1 MKLKIATLLLVII
14 IVASTFL
21 TLYEVPIVKADA
33 ITDAISLGLDWLDR
47 MTYCEINETHA
58 VALES
63 PSLSFRM
70 KRSDGYWTI
79 FGKKTDINLPPSATM
94 IRGGCTDP
102 QATTDDLDLIHW
114 EIDNQRMKY
123 FWDID
128 GDGEYDDATLYVE
141 YATMEGGDNTVVDGK
156 ITQYQDCGVSLQ
168 LYLEDQLVMNQVS
181 LNAEFDSQIGKTW
194 GWAGRRYTIRP
205 TTKGLADLYAWL
217 GTTQFSWLG
226 GQTYQQVRGIDYC
239 DRALK
244 LYRTWYG
251 SGYIIDR
258 FDGHYGATLTV
269 RPYAGQYGIPNYPP
283 NPDLILEP
291 WRQNPPDYSTYYVDS
306 PSSNWYSYANAPN
319 MNGRNSANVL
329 RHTSV
334 SRHIMP
340 ENEEWPNC
348 PFQCSDTQFIYAYKS
363 RTGFE
368 WARNTYIS
376 NGFEFDLINYQDVDS
391 WAILPGTDVIL
402 GIGTDAKSIRACHD
416 MYKYGANV
424 PYGLSTLKT
433 EFIDSATWDGNGIA
447 FDSWRGTSLGWPY
460 PAYGT
465 HNTATYGN
473 ALIQYYKLTSD
484 STIGAKADE
493 VIGVL
498 LMLQNKLGQAVFSR
512 SKTQSYYRA
521 EFVGSFLPGYA
532 VAYSFGQQDIYS
544 AGWTDM
550 LYGALEFLGI
560 FEQDP
565 QSMSYPCIG
574 NAECTIPSVWTLIQ
588 YKTTGRTPTN
598 PQQAEYTCT
607 FQDNVVAY
615 TDHGGSWGGD
625 GDTEIVSQN
634 LQSTYLGGDTGNL
647 YRHTGKLDRIRMYAG
662 GPGEAWASIQ
672 YEWTFTLANSVSN
685 WRTKVY
691 FTVPD
696 YYGFRVAGENS
707 LTVTASLYNSGGQLI
722 TEDSRVPIQNLHG
735 NTRQSGTGGKMI
747 VYNDMAKLDSLASG
761 TYTVK
766 LKFRVYKGGADAT
779 ELYLGYIG
787 DWSYKL
793 ALPMGLEYFGYDVG
807 WYDNFDD
814 NSRDT
819 TKWDELEWNEASVA
833 ETGNTLQV
841 TAPSGAGQAGSGYVT
856 TNAYNINGYA
866 ATVEIPEFD
875 NLDEMILQICT
886 TKTTNSDPFYQNSWY
901 RILKNR
907 YDNNIYIQSRISGG
921 AVNTQVVTS
930 WISAVGTLTISV
942 VNGVISFY
950 ENGVLKYS
958 ESYALPSYNCY
969 VYVFTSTLRERA
981 SGTDKFDNFGFAPTI
996 SGFSENEDFTTYTEL
1011 DPNNH
1016 ITIFGTNHVDAT
1028 ITRNE
1033 DAYLYKDKGA
1043 GYFEDFEHKVDFKVA
1058 STSTVNSVAGIW
1070 AVTNDVNDVTGLR
1083 LAGKTVI
1090 VVKFHHNDA
1099 THQAIHLQELY
1110 GGTEY
1115 TTCSIQPYNTWYY
1128 LTIKKIGTALTCKIY
1143 SDSARTNIL
1152 ATLSLTLHGNWN
1164 FRYIFGAISDNTGN
1178 AYQTDVDIENLN
1190 LQEGGASPPPPT
1202 PTPTPTPTAT
1212 PTPTPTPPPTTE
1224 DFTTYTEV
1232 DPNNHITIASS
1243 THIDFISY
1251 CNEDAYVYKDKGVGH
1266 FTDFTHLVDGKFGD
1280 RGNYNGWGVF
1290 CPYVLSVD
1298 TVDDTKGLLTAGKTA
1313 IWVQINIA
1321 EASSLVSLKESY
1333 GGNEYTSADS
1343 ILLNTWRYFKIVK
1356 SGTSL
1361 ALYVYSDSART
1372 NLVTALSLTL
1382 HANHSFRYVFA
1393 GDTRNEGYYV
1403 YADTDIENL
1412 II

>member
-735 NTRQSGTGGKMI
+735 NTRQSGTGGKMV

-819 TKWDELEWNEASVA
+819 TKWDELQWNEASGA
-833 ETGNTLQV
+833 ETGNALQV

-1011 DPNNH
+1011 DPNSH
-1016 ITIFGTNHVDAT
+1016 INLVGTNHIDAT
-1028 ITRNE
+1028 VTRGE
-1033 DAYLYKDKGA
+1033 DAYLYADKGMA
-1043 GYFEDFEHKVDFKVA
+1043 HFGNFEHSLDVRIA
-1058 STSTVNSVAGIW
+1058 SSGSVVGGWISTWMLSNDIEDVVHLRGQQKTYVMVNIHRSSTNAEIYLEENYAGAQYSVKYNG
-1070 AVTNDVNDVTGLR
+1070 AVG
-1083 LAGKTVI
+1083 
-1090 VVKFHHNDA
+1090 
-1099 THQAIHLQELY
+1099 
-1110 GGTEY
+1110 
-1115 TTCSIQPYNTWYY
+1115 TWYY
-1128 LTIKKIGTALTCKIY
+1128 LTITKSGTSLTCKIY
-1143 SDSARTNIL
+1143 SDSARMNLLT
-1152 ATLSLTLHGNWN
+1152 TLSLTLHGDWT
-1164 FRYIFGAISDNTGN
+1164 FRYIYAVNTHNDAHSEYYTN
-1178 AYQTDVDIENLN
+1178 ADIENLN
-1190 LQEGGASPPPPT
+1190 LQEGGALPPPPT

-1212 PTPTPTPPPTTE
+1212 PTPTTPPPTTE

-1232 DPNNHITIASS
+1232 DPNNHIAKIGTNHVDAIVARS
-1243 THIDFISY
+1243 
-1251 CNEDAYVYKDKGVGH
+1251 EDAYLYKDKGIGY
-1266 FTDFTHLVDGKFGD
+1266 FADFEHKIDVKLTPSAQTGGWTAVWMLTNDIDDVKGLRIASKTYLMVNIYHDPNEPCRIYLEENYAGAQYHSYYDGT
-1280 RGNYNGWGVF
+1280 
-1290 CPYVLSVD
+1290 VD
-1298 TVDDTKGLLTAGKTA
+1298 TWYYLTITKAGTTLTC
-1313 IWVQINIA
+1313 
-1321 EASSLVSLKESY
+1321 
-1333 GGNEYTSADS
+1333 
-1343 ILLNTWRYFKIVK
+1343 KI
-1356 SGTSL
+1356 
-1361 ALYVYSDSART
+1361 YSDSSRT
-1372 NLVTALSLTL
+1372 TLITTKSLTL
-1382 HANHSFRYVFA
+1382 HGSWAFRYVFA
-1393 GDTRNEGYYV
+1393 VNTYNDAN
-1403 YADTDIENL
+1403 AAQTDVEIEKL
-1412 II
+1412 IL